1 MIFLYSVERRVD
13 MSFMKISNMI
23 CGISGAAVI
32 LFGLAVKAGLV
43 SGVPA
48 SKGAV
53 PIILG
58 VVIVLWAFL
67 MRHRYQNKYR

>member
-1 MIFLYSVERRVD
+1 

-32 LFGLAVKAGLV
+32 LFGMAVKADMV

-48 SKGAV
+48 SRGAV

-58 VVIVLWAFL
+58 IVIVLWAFL
-67 MRHRYQNKYR
+67 MRRRYQNKYR

>member
-1 MIFLYSVERRVD
+1 MIFRYSVERGDD

-32 LFGLAVKAGLV
+32 LFGLAVKADMV

-58 VVIVLWAFL
+58 IVIVLWAFL
-67 MRHRYQNKYR
+67 MRRRYQNKYR

>member
-1 MIFLYSVERRVD
+1 
-13 MSFMKISNMI
+13 MI

-32 LFGLAVKAGLV
+32 LFGLAVKADMV

-58 VVIVLWAFL
+58 IVIVLWAFL
-67 MRHRYQNKYR
+67 MRRRYQNKYR

>member
-1 MIFLYSVERRVD
+1 

-32 LFGLAVKAGLV
+32 LFGLAVKADMV
-43 SGVPA
+43 SSVPA

-58 VVIVLWAFL
+58 IVIVLWAFL
-67 MRHRYQNKYR
+67 MRRRYQNKYR

>member
-1 MIFLYSVERRVD
+1 

-32 LFGLAVKAGLV
+32 LFGLAVKADMV
-43 SGVPA
+43 SGVPS

-67 MRHRYQNKYR
+67 MRRRYQNKYR